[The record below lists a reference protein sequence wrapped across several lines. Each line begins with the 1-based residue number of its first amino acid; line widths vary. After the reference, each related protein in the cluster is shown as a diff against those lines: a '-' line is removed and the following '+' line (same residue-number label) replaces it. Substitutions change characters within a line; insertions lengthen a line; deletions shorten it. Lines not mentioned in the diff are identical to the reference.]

1 MKGMVFTE
9 FLEMVEERFSPEVAD
24 AIIEKSGAS
33 GAYTAVGTYNHTELV
48 GMVLQLAQETSTP
61 VPTLLHAFGEHL
73 AVRFSQ
79 LYPQFFA
86 SQPDL
91 FGFLASIDG
100 HIHVEVRKLYP
111 DAELPKFQVMERDA
125 DGIVLLYA
133 SSRHLS
139 DLAAGLIEGSARH
152 YKTPVRVQC
161 ENTEE
166 GGALFRVR
174 RAEDARTN

>member
-9 FLEMVEERFSPEVAD
+9 FLEMVEARFSPEMAD
-24 AIIEKSGAS
+24 TIIEKSGAS
-33 GAYTAVGTYNHTELV
+33 GAYTSVGTYHHTELV
-48 GMVLQLAQETSTP
+48 GMVLQLSEETKAP

-73 AVRFSQ
+73 AVRFAA

-86 SQPDL
+86 SQPEL

-111 DAELPKFQVMERDA
+111 DAELPKFDVVERDA
-125 DGIVLLYA
+125 DGIVLHYA
-133 SSRHLS
+133 SSRHLA

-152 YKTPVRVQC
+152 YNTPVQVEC
-161 ENTEE
+161 VDAAE
-166 GGALFRVR
+166 GGSLFKVR
-174 RAEDARTN
+174 RISHAGTH